1 MRAVAETVIA
11 IEGLRK
17 SYGALEAL
25 RGVDLAFERGALVG
39 LLGPNGAGK
48 TTLVE
53 TLEGLRAPTA
63 GRVRVLGLDPA
74 AAPREVRERIGV
86 QLQST
91 ALQPELTAREVLQTY
106 AALYRRHRNPEET
119 LEAVGLLEKAGIRTS
134 RLSGGQ
140 KQRLALALAL
150 VHDPEIVLLD
160 EPTTG
165 LDPVARRAFHDLVR
179 RLKSEG
185 RTVLLTTHYIEEAE
199 ALCDRVVVLSEGR
212 VVADGT
218 PFELLARASG
228 ETTLW
233 IAAEGAFDSAPLV
246 AAGAAPAGREKDHWK
261 FVTRDPAAAVVALG
275 DTLRSGGLKLVDL
288 RMRRPTLE
296 DVYLELVGDAGR
308 EDGGSGEAA

>member
-1 MRAVAETVIA
+1 MSQPVIA
-11 IEGLRK
+11 VEGLRK

-25 RGVDLAFERGALVG
+25 RGVDLSFERGGLYG

-48 TTLVE
+48 TTFVE
-53 TLEGLRAPTA
+53 TLEGLRTPSA
-63 GRVRVLGLDPA
+63 GRVSVLGMDPSVA
-74 AAPREVRERIGV
+74 SRDVRERIGV

-91 ALQPELTAREVLQTY
+91 SLQPDLTAREVLRMFG
-106 AALYRRHRNPEET
+106 ALYRRRRPAAEV
-119 LEAVGLLEKAGIRTS
+119 LASVGLSDKADTRTAN
-134 RLSGGQ
+134 LSGGQ

-150 VHDPEIVLLD
+150 LHDPEIVLLD

-165 LDPVARRAFHDLVR
+165 LDPVARRGLHDVVR
-179 RLKSEG
+179 GLRSEG

-199 ALCDRVVVLSEGR
+199 LLCDRVVVLNGGR

-218 PFELLARASG
+218 PFELLERASG

-233 IAAEGAFDSAPLV
+233 IAAEGPFDPQTLV
-246 AAGAAPAGREKDHWK
+246 AAGASLAGREKDHWK

-275 DTLRSGGLKLVDL
+275 DVLRAGGVKLVDL

-296 DVYLELVGDAGR
+296 DVYLELVGPAAR
-308 EDGGSGEAA
+308 ENGATVGEAA